1 MTRIIG
7 GHAGS
12 LSLRTPGPK
21 TRPTSDRVR
30 EAWFSKLDASD
41 ALDGARV
48 LDLYAGSGALGLEAA
63 SRGAAL
69 VTMVEDHPGAI
80 SAISANIAAIGAVL
94 PHGPALSA
102 TKAQVS
108 TFLRGAPTT
117 SYDLVF
123 IDPPYELATAL
134 VDQGLIDLLPWLAPG
149 AWVMVERSTRSEAP
163 QWPQG
168 LTPLDTKKYGETAL
182 YFAEAP

>member
-1 MTRIIG
+1 
-7 GHAGS
+7 
-12 LSLRTPGPK
+12 
-21 TRPTSDRVR
+21 
-30 EAWFSKLDASD
+30 
-41 ALDGARV
+41 
-48 LDLYAGSGALGLEAA
+48 
-63 SRGAAL
+63 
-69 VTMVEDHPGAI
+69 MVEDHPGAI

-94 PHGPALSA
+94 PHGPALST

-108 TFLRGAPTT
+108 TFLRGAPNT

-123 IDPPYELATAL
+123 IDPPYELDSAL
-134 VDQGLIDLLPWLAPG
+134 VDQVLIDLLPWLAPG

-168 LTPLDTKKYGETAL
+168 LTPLDSKKYGETAL

>member
-41 ALDGARV
+41 ALEGARV

-69 VTMVEDHPGAI
+69 VTMVEDHAGAI
-80 SAISANIAAIGAVL
+80 SAISANITAIGAVL
-94 PHGPALSA
+94 PHAPTLGV

-108 TFLRGAPTT
+108 TFLRATPTT
-117 SYDLVF
+117 RYELVF
-123 IDPPYELATAL
+123 IDPPYELDSATL
-134 VDQGLIDLLPWLAPG
+134 DQILTELLPWLAPG
-149 AWVMVERSTRSEAP
+149 AWVMIERSTRSVAP
-163 QWPQG
+163 QWPES
-168 LTPLDTKKYGETAL
+168 LTPLDTKKYGETTL
-182 YFAEAP
+182 YFAEAL

>member
-30 EAWFSKLDASD
+30 EAWFSKLEASN
-41 ALDGARV
+41 ALEGARV

-69 VTMVEDHPGAI
+69 VTMVEAHPAAI
-80 SAISANIAAIGAVL
+80 SAISANITAIGAVL
-94 PHGPALSA
+94 PHRPALGV
-102 TKAQVS
+102 TKAQVL
-108 TFLRGAPTT
+108 TFLRATPTT
-117 SYDLVF
+117 RYDLVF
-123 IDPPYELATAL
+123 IDPPYELDSATL
-134 VDQGLIDLLPWLAPG
+134 DQVLTELLPWLAPG
-149 AWVMVERSTRSEAP
+149 AWVMAERSTRSLAP

>member
-30 EAWFSKLDASD
+30 EAWFSKLDASN
-41 ALDGARV
+41 ALESARV

-94 PHGPALSA
+94 HHSPALGA

-108 TFLRGAPTT
+108 TFLRGTPSN

-123 IDPPYELATAL
+123 IDPPYDLDSAL
-134 VDQGLIDLLPWLAPG
+134 LDQVLIELLPWLAPG
-149 AWVMVERSTRSEAP
+149 AWVMVERSTRSPSP
-163 QWPQG
+163 QWPEG
-168 LTPLDTKKYGETAL
+168 LTSLDTKKYGETAL